1 MSFPYKVVRHEKSH
15 ESAEDYLENIL
26 ILRER
31 NGNVRSIDIV
41 NEMNYSKPS
50 ISTAMKKLRTEGYVE
65 MDLNGYITLTES
77 REEIA
82 QRIYSRHQLL
92 EKVLVAI
99 GVDQETLREHHYLTI
114 VQIMEQLDKDYGIS
128 TSRGTVGDDIKALQE
143 LGVEIVVESSTQK
156 RYYMIGRRFDLPELK
171 TMIDAIESARF
182 IPKEKRAALVKKIG
196 SLTSF
201 HNTEKLVRNVDVE
214 NRIKADNEKVY
225 YIMEA
230 LNDAINSR
238 KKVSFQYFTFN
249 VRKEQKLRHDGYT
262 YVFSP
267 FKLIWNSGS

>member
-50 ISTAMKKLRTEGYVE
+50 ISIAMKKLRTEGYVE

-77 REEIA
+77 GEEIA

-99 GVDQETLREHHYLTI
+99 GVDQETLREH
-114 VQIMEQLDKDYGIS
+114 
-128 TSRGTVGDDIKALQE
+128 
-143 LGVEIVVESSTQK
+143 
-156 RYYMIGRRFDLPELK
+156 
-171 TMIDAIESARF
+171 
-182 IPKEKRAALVKKIG
+182 
-196 SLTSF
+196 
-201 HNTEKLVRNVDVE
+201 
-214 NRIKADNEKVY
+214 RI
-225 YIMEA
+225 
-230 LNDAINSR
+230 
-238 KKVSFQYFTFN
+238 
-249 VRKEQKLRHDGYT
+249 
-262 YVFSP
+262 
-267 FKLIWNSGS
+267 

>member
-50 ISTAMKKLRTEGYVE
+50 ISIAMKKLRTEGYVE

-77 REEIA
+77 GEEIA

-182 IPKEKRAALVKKIG
+182 IPKEKSAALVKKIG